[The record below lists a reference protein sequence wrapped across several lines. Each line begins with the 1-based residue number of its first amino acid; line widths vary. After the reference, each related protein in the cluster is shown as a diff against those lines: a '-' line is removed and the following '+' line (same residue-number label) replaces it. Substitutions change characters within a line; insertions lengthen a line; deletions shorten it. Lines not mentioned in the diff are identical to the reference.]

1 MKDSQRVQITKGLL
15 KEALLD
21 LLQGKTIDQI
31 TVSELCRKAGVNRNT
46 FYSHYVSP
54 EELFSEIEH
63 DFSEK
68 IFRII
73 ENTVGE
79 GDYYLLLLNT
89 LNAMAEEPEVIR
101 TLLQEKGNQP
111 FLTRFISIA
120 FKRVMELWDE
130 QGWKINSEDQA
141 MIYRFVTG
149 GAEWIVFHWLQEGM
163 RTPPEKLARKLSLLT
178 GDIIEKY
185 SGKSGI
191 LDS

>member
-1 MKDSQRVQITKGLL
+1 MKDSQRVQVTKSLL
-15 KEALLD
+15 KGALLD
-21 LLQGKTIDQI
+21 LLEHQTIDQV

-54 EELFSEIEH
+54 EQLFSEIEH

-68 IFRII
+68 IFQII
-73 ENTVGE
+73 EDTVGE

-89 LNAMAEEPEVIR
+89 FNAMVEEPKVINI
-101 TLLQEKGNQP
+101 LLQDKGTQP
-111 FLTRFISIA
+111 FLTRFISVA

-149 GAEWIVFHWLQEGM
+149 GAEWVVSDWMRKGM
-163 RTPPEKLARKLSLLT
+163 KTSPEVLARKLSQLT

-185 SGKSGI
+185 SEKESI
-191 LDS
+191 L

>member
-89 LNAMAEEPEVIR
+89 LKAMAEEPEVIR

-130 QGWKINSEDQA
+130 QGWKINAEDQA

-163 RTPPEKLARKLSLLT
+163 RTSSEKLARKLTLLT